1 MAHFRKQLL
10 QPPTLIYRAE
20 ILSSY
25 WYKGKTMVRWSK
37 CTKEIRY
44 WLNNL
49 PNQLKW
55 LLDWN
60 VLSNFKSYKLSEP
73 ANGVLSLQ
81 MVADVRLCF
90 YYNTRSVS
98 VTKASFKVLL
108 LFIDHSIQ
116 GVSVG
121 NWDQLST
128 HTDYKAQVRRQDS
141 ETSGQQK
148 DSCSQ
153 GLVVFFNDF
162 RIYFEDHTL

>member
-1 MAHFRKQLL
+1 ML

-25 WYKGKTMVRWSK
+25 WYNGPTMIRWSK
-37 CTKEIRY
+37 CTKAIRNL
-44 WLNNL
+44 LNNL
-49 PNQLKW
+49 SNQLKW
-55 LLDWN
+55 LLYRN
-60 VLSNFKSYKLSEP
+60 LLSSFKSYKLSEP

-81 MVADVRLCF
+81 MVADVRLWF
-90 YYNTRSVS
+90 YYNTRPVS
-98 VTKASFKVLL
+98 VTKAPFKVLL
-108 LFIDHSIQ
+108 LFIDRSIQ

-141 ETSGQQK
+141 ETSGQHD

-153 GLVVFFNDF
+153 GLVVLSNDI
-162 RIYFEDHTL
+162 RIYLEDHIL